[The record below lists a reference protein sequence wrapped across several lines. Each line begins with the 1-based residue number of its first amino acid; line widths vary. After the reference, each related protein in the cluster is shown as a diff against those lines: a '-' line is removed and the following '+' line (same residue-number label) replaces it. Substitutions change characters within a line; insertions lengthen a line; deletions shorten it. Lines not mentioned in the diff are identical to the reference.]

1 MTPTNTE
8 TSTPTPTSTDLSSV
22 TTYTISGCTNLNV
35 LVVDLGPGLI
45 VLGDVNYYTFSG
57 ATPSGCYS
65 VISKINAPIDD
76 AFTTSFGTGGCNDC
90 ESTYI
95 TPTPTPTNTETPTPT
110 NTETPT
116 QTPTNTE
123 TPTNTPTPTQTLTNT
138 PTPSETPATFYLIG
152 ANKPFST
159 ISEDDACSSPEYTIT
174 AYDNNR
180 FENHIYSGT
189 TLEDILPSGYLLLQ
203 APGTIP
209 NSGWELTNGVV
220 TGNAFCPSLIIQNNS
235 TTRTITDVSISGV
248 TVSPLITGSYP
259 VTAGQTA
266 EALNHAAFD
275 GIGGNVMTISMGGSG
290 NFDYNI
296 YKNGTIDQF
305 NTNMT
310 GSFSLAP
317 SSFLVSDLIEIEIF
331 DS

>member
-1 MTPTNTE
+1 
-8 TSTPTPTSTDLSSV
+8 LSSI
-22 TTYTISGCTNLNV
+22 TTYIISGCTNLNV
-35 LVVDLGPGLI
+35 LVVDLGPGFI
-45 VLGDVNYYTFSG
+45 VLGDVNYYTFTG

-76 AFTTSFGTGGCNDC
+76 AFTTSDGYGGCNDC
-90 ESTYI
+90 EISNI

-138 PTPSETPATFYLIG
+138 PTPSETPATFLLIG
-152 ANKPFST
+152 SNLPFST

>member
-1 MTPTNTE
+1 LTSTPTNTE
-8 TSTPTPTSTDLSSV
+8 TPTQ
-22 TTYTISGCTNLNV
+22 
-35 LVVDLGPGLI
+35 
-45 VLGDVNYYTFSG
+45 
-57 ATPSGCYS
+57 
-65 VISKINAPIDD
+65 
-76 AFTTSFGTGGCNDC
+76 
-90 ESTYI
+90 
-95 TPTPTPTNTETPTPT
+95 TPTPTNTETPTNTPTPTNTETPTQTPTNTETPTNTPTETPTNTPTETPTETPTNTPTPT

-123 TPTNTPTPTQTLTNT
+123 TPTNTPTPTQTPTNT
-138 PTPSETPATFYLIG
+138 PTPSETPAIFGLIG

>member
-1 MTPTNTE
+1 LTATATE
-8 TSTPTPTSTDLSSV
+8 
-22 TTYTISGCTNLNV
+22 
-35 LVVDLGPGLI
+35 
-45 VLGDVNYYTFSG
+45 
-57 ATPSGCYS
+57 
-65 VISKINAPIDD
+65 
-76 AFTTSFGTGGCNDC
+76 
-90 ESTYI
+90 
-95 TPTPTPTNTETPTPT
+95 TPTPTPTTTTTLTATATETPTPTPTTTTTLTATATETPTPTPTTTTTLTATATETPTPTPTPTQTPTPT

-116 QTPTNTE
+116 QTPTNT
-123 TPTNTPTPTQTLTNT
+123 
-138 PTPSETPATFYLIG
+138 PTPSETPAIFQSIG
-152 ANKPFST
+152 FNLKPFSL
-159 ISEDDACSSPEYTIT
+159 ISEDNVCNSPEYNLS
-174 AYDNNR
+174 AYTNNR
-180 FENHIYSGT
+180 FVNHVYSGT

-209 NSGWELTNGVV
+209 NSGWILTNGVV
-220 TGNAFCPSLIIQNNS
+220 TGNAFCPSLVIRNDS
-235 TTRTITDVSISGV
+235 TTRTITDVAISGV

-266 EALNHAAFD
+266 EALNHDAFD

>member
-1 MTPTNTE
+1 LTATATE
-8 TSTPTPTSTDLSSV
+8 
-22 TTYTISGCTNLNV
+22 
-35 LVVDLGPGLI
+35 
-45 VLGDVNYYTFSG
+45 
-57 ATPSGCYS
+57 
-65 VISKINAPIDD
+65 
-76 AFTTSFGTGGCNDC
+76 
-90 ESTYI
+90 
-95 TPTPTPTNTETPTPT
+95 TPTPTPTTTTTLTATATETPTPT
-110 NTETPT
+110 PTTTTTLTATATETPT
-116 QTPTNTE
+116 
-123 TPTNTPTPTQTLTNT
+123 PTPTNT

-180 FENHIYSGT
+180 FSNHVYSGT

-209 NSGWELTNGVV
+209 NSGWILTNGVV
-220 TGNAFCPSLIIQNNS
+220 TGNAFCPSLVIRNDS
-235 TTRTITDVSISGV
+235 TTRTITDVAISGV

-266 EALNHAAFD
+266 EALNHDAFD
-275 GIGGNVMTISMGGSG
+275 GIGANIMTISMGGTG